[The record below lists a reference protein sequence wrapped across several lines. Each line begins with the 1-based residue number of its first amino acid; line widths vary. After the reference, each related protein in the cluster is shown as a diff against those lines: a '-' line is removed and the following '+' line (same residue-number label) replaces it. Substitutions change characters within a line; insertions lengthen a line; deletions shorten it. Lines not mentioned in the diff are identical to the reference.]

1 VDSHSDSELR
11 KQVEE
16 EEDEL
21 SVSRSN
27 DDLRPVVIISPAARP
42 QNLNRELFNF
52 RI

>member
-11 KQVEE
+11 KQAEL
-16 EEDEL
+16 EEDV
-21 SVSRSN
+21 SVSKSN

-42 QNLNRELFNF
+42 QNLNKELLHF